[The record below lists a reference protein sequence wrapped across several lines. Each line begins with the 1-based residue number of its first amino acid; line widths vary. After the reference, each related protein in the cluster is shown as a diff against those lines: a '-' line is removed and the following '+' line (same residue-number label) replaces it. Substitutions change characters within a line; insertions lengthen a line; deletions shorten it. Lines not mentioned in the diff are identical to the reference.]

1 MRLLDHDDATDGAR
15 PPSALVREQLG
26 NQPCL
31 TVDTGK
37 ERLDV
42 IDAALHL
49 DDQQRAKD
57 RVPRH
62 DVDRPAL
69 AVVAE
74 RVLEDAAPS
83 EQAQNRNDG
92 ADDGRVSRVEQRV
105 ADAAAPARV
114 ERQLDLK
121 RSANGAQGANRQLI
135 EPAGLDRG
143 DQLLADAGAT
153 CDIGLAGGFMTYYG
167 AKQLAD
173 AQVLHPLSVGG
184 AAYWPLTRALSRCGG
199 RRQ

>member
-1 MRLLDHDDATDGAR
+1 LDI
-15 PPSALVREQLG
+15 E
-26 NQPCL
+26 
-31 TVDTGK
+31 
-37 ERLDV
+37 E
-42 IDAALHL
+42 AALHL

-69 AVVAE
+69 AVLAE

-83 EQAQNRNDG
+83 EQAQNRDDG

-121 RSANGAQGANRQLI
+121 RSADGAQRVDRELVQ
-135 EPAGLDRG
+135 PAGRPRPRRS
-143 DQLLADAGAT
+143 AAG
-153 CDIGLAGGFMTYYG
+153 
-167 AKQLAD
+167 
-173 AQVLHPLSVGG
+173 
-184 AAYWPLTRALSRCGG
+184 
-199 RRQ
+199 